1 MGVFCYKFHRKAFFS
16 QQHIEKQFRNS
27 EITTNEINN
36 LPEISYQT
44 ILLNTE
50 VENCL
55 RAPETNT
62 VFMKRQVIEKMT
74 LNMIEKKYYKVANE
88 ANFTIKSMVNRKLN
102 LDRGLFKISFTDV
115 ILMNEIMETIGSDRK
130 YIEFVKR
137 FVEQQK

>member
-1 MGVFCYKFHRKAFFS
+1 
-16 QQHIEKQFRNS
+16 
-27 EITTNEINN
+27 
-36 LPEISYQT
+36 
-44 ILLNTE
+44 
-50 VENCL
+50 
-55 RAPETNT
+55 
-62 VFMKRQVIEKMT
+62 MKRQVIEKMT

-130 YIEFVKR
+130 YIEFVKK